1 MTPAEKTV
9 YLLLLLQAV
18 ATIFLWTLESVSAVS
33 EGKFALFL
41 AVDLL
46 SFAMIAYVYTHER
59 WSEAVSRSW
68 VLLGSVGLAV
78 LLIASLY
85 FP

>member
-1 MTPAEKTV
+1 LTQAEKTAS
-9 YLLLLLQAV
+9 LLLLLQAV

-33 EGKFALFL
+33 EGKLALFL

-46 SFAMIAYVYTHER
+46 SFAIVAYVYTHEK
-59 WSEAVSRSW
+59 WSEAIKRSW
-68 VLLGSVGLAV
+68 VLLGSIGLAV
-78 LLIASLY
+78 LLIASLC